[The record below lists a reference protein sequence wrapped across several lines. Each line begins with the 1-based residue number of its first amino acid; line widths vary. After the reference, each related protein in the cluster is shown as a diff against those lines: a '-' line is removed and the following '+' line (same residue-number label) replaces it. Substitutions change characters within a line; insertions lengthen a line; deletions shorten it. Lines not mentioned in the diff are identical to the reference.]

1 MNNKNDIKIIGDNIK
16 RIRKEKGLTQEK
28 LAIEIGIKR
37 ETISRYESGGIQLSM
52 EMAIKIA
59 NALGCSVGDF
69 YPMDSPERELG
80 PIYQNSYNIL
90 ENFRPPEQNKQERLT
105 AAFNRLND
113 KGQEVAVD
121 RVEELGQIPAYQ
133 KNLQKPTDTPSD
145 E

>member
-1 MNNKNDIKIIGDNIK
+1 MESQKVGENIK
-16 RIRKEKGLTQEK
+16 KIRRVRGVTQAE
-28 LAIEIGIKR
+28 LSQAIGVNR
-37 ETISRYESGGIQLSM
+37 ATIARYESGGIQLSM

-90 ENFRPPEQNKQERLT
+90 ENFRPPEQTKQERLT
-105 AAFNRLND
+105 AAFDRLND

-121 RVEELGQIPAYQ
+121 RVEELGKIPEYQ
-133 KNLQKPTDTPSD
+133 KQPSD
-145 E
+145 K